1 MICYLER
8 MLQEREGLTF
18 KNMIC
23 RKMIIVLEAV
33 EVLKKESLNFLIL
46 QFSNS
51 IAKMCRPDLSL

>member
-1 MICYLER
+1 MICNLKECY
-8 MLQEREGLTF
+8 ERERLTF

-33 EVLKKESLNFLIL
+33 KRKKKESLNFLIL

-51 IAKMCRPDLSL
+51 IAKIRRPDLSL